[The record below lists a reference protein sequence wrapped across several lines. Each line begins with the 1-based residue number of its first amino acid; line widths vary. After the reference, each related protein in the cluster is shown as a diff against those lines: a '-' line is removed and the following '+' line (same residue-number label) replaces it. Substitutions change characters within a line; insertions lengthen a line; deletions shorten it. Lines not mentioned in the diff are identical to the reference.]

1 MDSAEKCVELL
12 ITEDELVAEEI
23 ALELRAENRERQAV
37 EERIF
42 QEAKEKIEG
51 EVDLNKEKGIVL
63 AGEGWHQGVIGI
75 VASD

>member
-42 QEAKEKIEG
+42 RKQKKR
-51 EVDLNKEKGIVL
+51 
-63 AGEGWHQGVIGI
+63 
-75 VASD
+75 